1 MKRSIY
7 SQNSLLRISLL
18 SALTLTASFTTH
30 AQDKP
35 VAGGVLTVALG
46 SDTPIIDPSI
56 TAYSVTALVT
66 RNVVDSLVGQA
77 EDNSFTPWLAERW
90 EIKNNNREYTF
101 HLRKD
106 VTFSDG
112 TKLDAAAVKYNFE
125 RILDPKTTSSYSKS
139 LLGPNLNSDT
149 GIFSDLKVRQAFQ
162 SAIDRTTAVKAAF
175 FGILKPADNI
185 LGPATLDYDPAIA
198 SQWGFD
204 LQKARRLLDEAGWQQ
219 TDGEGYRVK
228 EGKRLTVQFTYSSND
243 VEAADV
249 TLFQAIQYQVKQAGF
264 ELKLDPVDSGIL
276 SSRTAANQYDII
288 SNYFVRP
295 EPDIL
300 RTVFHSN
307 YIPPKGNNFSRVKA
321 LDSQLETAVGASE
334 AERKRIY
341 YAIQHQIID
350 QAWAVPIYIP
360 AYQLGKAKQ
369 VQGISWATNAKPN
382 FYDVWIQ
389 R

>member
-139 LLGPNLNSDT
+139 LLGPIDAITTPDEYTVVIRYKTPFAPLLQGLSLPYL
-149 GIFSDLKVRQAFQ
+149 GIQ
-162 SAIDRTTAVKAAF
+162 SPAYLQKTANTSNTVVGSGPFILESFVK
-175 FGILKPADNI
+175 GSGSKLSKRADYNWGPGYATHK
-185 LGPATLDYDPAIA
+185 GPAWLDKIE
-198 SQWGFD
+198 F
-204 LQKARRLLDEAGWQQ
+204 
-219 TDGEGYRVK
+219 
-228 EGKRLTVQFTYSSND
+228 
-243 VEAADV
+243 
-249 TLFQAIQYQVKQAGF
+249 
-264 ELKLDPVDSGIL
+264 
-276 SSRTAANQYDII
+276 
-288 SNYFVRP
+288 
-295 EPDIL
+295 
-300 RTVFHSN
+300 
-307 YIPPKGNNFSRVKA
+307 
-321 LDSQLETAVGASE
+321 
-334 AERKRIY
+334 
-341 YAIQHQIID
+341 
-350 QAWAVPIYIP
+350 
-360 AYQLGKAKQ
+360 
-369 VQGISWATNAKPN
+369 
-382 FYDVWIQ
+382 
-389 R
+389 

>member
-66 RNVVDSLVGQA
+66 RNVVDSLVGQR

-139 LLGPNLNSDT
+139 LLGPIDAITTPDEYTVVIRYKTPFAPLLQGAELAVSRYSVT
-149 GIFSDLKVRQAFQ
+149 GLSAENGEYQQYRGRFRSLYPRIVCQRQ
-162 SAIDRTTAVKAAF
+162 R
-175 FGILKPADNI
+175 
-185 LGPATLDYDPAIA
+185 
-198 SQWGFD
+198 
-204 LQKARRLLDEAGWQQ
+204 E
-219 TDGEGYRVK
+219 
-228 EGKRLTVQFTYSSND
+228 
-243 VEAADV
+243 
-249 TLFQAIQYQVKQAGF
+249 
-264 ELKLDPVDSGIL
+264 
-276 SSRTAANQYDII
+276 
-288 SNYFVRP
+288 
-295 EPDIL
+295 
-300 RTVFHSN
+300 
-307 YIPPKGNNFSRVKA
+307 
-321 LDSQLETAVGASE
+321 
-334 AERKRIY
+334 
-341 YAIQHQIID
+341 
-350 QAWAVPIYIP
+350 
-360 AYQLGKAKQ
+360 
-369 VQGISWATNAKPN
+369 
-382 FYDVWIQ
+382 
-389 R
+389 